1 MISRLIVLGDL
12 FKALDIARTL
22 EPSRPISITVAR
34 SSGFNCSYIFPIATP
49 YTVEVLHLVFERAYA

>member
-34 SSGFNCSYIFPIATP
+34 SSGFNWALF
-49 YTVEVLHLVFERAYA
+49 HFEWNWV